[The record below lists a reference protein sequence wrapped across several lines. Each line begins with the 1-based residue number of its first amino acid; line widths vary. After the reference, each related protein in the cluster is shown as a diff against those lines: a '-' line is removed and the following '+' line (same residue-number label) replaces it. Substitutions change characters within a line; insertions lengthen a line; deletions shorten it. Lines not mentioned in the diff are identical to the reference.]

1 MKLDRRSIRVLIAAV
16 IASVAWFLN
25 LLSSDQEAN
34 TTKRGTFAVVRAIE
48 QRLSDQMVETEARV
62 TRLLPDDEHGSRHQR
77 FLVDIAGHS
86 VLIAH
91 NIDLAP
97 RIPLRKNDT
106 VRVRGEFEWNEK
118 GGVIH
123 WTHRDPQ
130 NRHPHGWVEHQGRK
144 FQ

>member
-1 MKLDRRSIRVLIAAV
+1 MKLNPRTLRILITLIAGA
-16 IASVAWFLN
+16 VAWFLN
-25 LLSSDQEAN
+25 VLSGTNEAN
-34 TTKRGTFAVVRAIE
+34 TTKRGNGAVVRAIE
-48 QRLSDQMVETEARV
+48 QHLSDQMVETEARV
-62 TRLLPDDEHGSRHQR
+62 TRVLSDDTNGRRHQR

-97 RIPLRKNDT
+97 RIPLRKHDRI
-106 VRVRGEFEWNEK
+106 RVRGEFEWNEK

-123 WTHRDPQ
+123 WTHHDPQ
-130 NRHPHGWVEHQGRK
+130 GRHPGGWIEHNGQK